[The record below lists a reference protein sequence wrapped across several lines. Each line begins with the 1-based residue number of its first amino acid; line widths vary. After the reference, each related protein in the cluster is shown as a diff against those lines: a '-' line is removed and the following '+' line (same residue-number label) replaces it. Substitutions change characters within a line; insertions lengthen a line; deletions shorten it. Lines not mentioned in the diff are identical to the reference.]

1 SYELSEQI
9 SEKCSDLY
17 VNNENQTGIY
27 HNEDGSD
34 EVKFFVCNYDD
45 ETILDLSCHSALH
58 GTTFSATKNI
68 MFSINYIYNL
78 KYNLN
83 ADFPTWIFTRLIL
96 TCKNIKEVEE
106 VLKKFSIWGSVSI
119 NLLDVKANK
128 LYSIEKHS
136 NVYSIKEIKRIYFK
150 TNTFTHEEMQ
160 KYSKT
165 PKEVNTSL
173 TRYNKIKEL
182 LKANKLTYEQII
194 LYNNGDDYDSVRVT
208 GQNRNNSKTQATV
221 YFSKEKIE
229 IIKDN
234 QKQTYLVKDILN

>member
-1 SYELSEQI
+1 
-9 SEKCSDLY
+9 
-17 VNNENQTGIY
+17 
-27 HNEDGSD
+27 
-34 EVKFFVCNYDD
+34 
-45 ETILDLSCHSALH
+45 
-58 GTTFSATKNI
+58 